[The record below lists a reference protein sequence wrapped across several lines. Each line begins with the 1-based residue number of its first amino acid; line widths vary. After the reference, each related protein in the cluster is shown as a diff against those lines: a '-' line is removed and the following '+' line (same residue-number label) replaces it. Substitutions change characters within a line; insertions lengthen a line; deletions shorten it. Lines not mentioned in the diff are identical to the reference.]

1 MKRVS
6 LGVVMLCSMVFMGA
20 CYGNETQQEVKAS
33 INSNFE
39 AIDEGGYTEL
49 ADGLYSTEIVDNETG
64 VHYLVI
70 SSSRADG
77 GISIT
82 PLYNADG
89 TLKVN

>member
-1 MKRVS
+1 MKKICM
-6 LGVVMLCSMVFMGA
+6 GAVMLCGMVFMGA
-20 CYGNETQQEVKAS
+20 CYGNETQQEIKAS
-33 INSNFE
+33 VNSNFE
-39 AIDEGGYTEL
+39 VIDEGGHTEL
-49 ADGLYSTEIVDNETG
+49 AAGLYSTEIVDNETG

-89 TLKVN
+89 TLKRY